1 MAGCEPPEL
10 DAKTADAYL
19 GFQTEAV
26 NQPSSQSLIR
36 EQRASWH
43 LPEAKGIDAM
53 LGLSGVL

>member
-1 MAGCEPPEL
+1 ML
-10 DAKTADAYL
+10 KIADAYL
-19 GFQTEAV
+19 GFETEAV

-36 EQRASWH
+36 EQRASRH